1 MESSIRHW
9 SLAPIFIVNCFSV
22 IQQTIKSEKIVK
34 NPAVIN
40 AQNRKNSNDD
50 IYKSFYE
57 ETSVCNFLLPCYVNY
72 VMFCFALFYFVC
84 LGCSGMVLL

>member
-22 IQQTIKSEKIVK
+22 IQQTIKSEKMVK

-40 AQNRKNSNDD
+40 AQNTKNSNDN

-72 VMFCFALFYFVC
+72 VMFCFDLFNLVG
-84 LGCSGMVLL
+84 LGCQGMVLL